1 MRKWSF
7 FVPNIHF
14 LSLSAWC
21 PNLPLRCLDIHCWRN
36 EVKDHH
42 LATTIRI
49 IVLETVDAKTLSPPT
64 SYHSSGV
71 WHQKFLVPAIKQ
83 ITNQF
88 QNMRLQATIYAQT
101 SKWSCFAR
109 HLRRIVVIYVRTLH
123 THLKVHVLIE
133 TIRRPSFLRTWRTS
147 SRVRHV
153 LAWGHFDCSTCGDA
167 LLHIVS
173 SFPLGRRFSSGL
185 RLKRLSLE
193 MLQHK
198 QGLSVGK
205 VSWLINI
212 CNASFSDT
220 YFVIHKAR

>member
-1 MRKWSF
+1 MQKLYLS
-7 FVPNIHF
+7 HF
-14 LSLSAWC
+14 LPQSWRLASKVSRPGDQADHKSISKYAVASHYLC
-21 PNLPLRCLDIHCWRN
+21 PDLQMELFCATPSPHCG
-36 EVKDHH
+36 H
-42 LATTIRI
+42 LC
-49 IVLETVDAKTLSPPT
+49 TL
-64 SYHSSGV
+64 
-71 WHQKFLVPAIKQ
+71 
-83 ITNQF
+83 
-88 QNMRLQATIYAQT
+88 
-101 SKWSCFAR
+101 
-109 HLRRIVVIYVRTLH
+109 TLH
-123 THLKVHVLIE
+123 THVCGWVHIE
-133 TIRRPSFLRTWRTS
+133 TIRRPSFIRTWRTS

-153 LAWGHFDCSTCGDA
+153 LAWGHFDCSTCGHA

-220 YFVIHKAR
+220 YFVIQKAR